1 MRSLNLAGALLLLTA
16 STGPAM
22 AQQVVPAPQDPERS
36 LRDARAIVE
45 AFGRPDSA
53 TVRDGGV
60 SARAETGQSW
70 TPSQQQQQQRS
81 PATGSIASLTDT
93 GAAGGGA
100 PATAT
105 SRIGASG
112 GSRAPRAPSRPVVA
126 RPARGAAA
134 GGGTINATAERIT
147 TIATGGT
154 AITDI
159 GVGGS
164 GRSSTSA
171 KDVVTLGAGED
182 STTRIGGCS
191 GTVSAQNVYNLGGD
205 MEICAGGIK
214 RDGMNCVE
222 IYRDTCIV
230 HAYTRPKKSPCAP
243 LYWTDFR
250 RCRLPSDY
258 KHAIR
263 N

>member
-22 AQQVVPAPQDPERS
+22 AQQVVPAPHDAERS

-53 TVRDGGV
+53 TARDGGV
-60 SARAETGQSW
+60 SARTETGQSW
-70 TPSQQQQQQRS
+70 TPSQQQQPS
-81 PATGSIASLTDT
+81 PATSNTASLTDT
-93 GAAGGGA
+93 GAAGRGV

-105 SRIGASG
+105 SRIGAIG
-112 GSRAPRAPSRPVVA
+112 GSRAPQVPSRPVVA
-126 RPARGAAA
+126 PPTRGAAG

-154 AITDI
+154 AVTDI

-164 GRSSTSA
+164 GRSNTSA
-171 KDVVTLGAGED
+171 RDVVTLGVGED

-191 GTVSAQNVYNLGGD
+191 GTVSAQNIYNIGGD

-214 RDGMNCVE
+214 RNGMNCVE
-222 IYRDTCIV
+222 IYRDACIV